1 MEFFSKFGKVVEHEI
16 IRDHTTNRPRGF
28 GFIVFDAEKAVD
40 DLLAKKGNMIDI
52 NGSQVRH
59 YVAFSELC
67 KSYFLRSRLHT
78 VTNCGIL
85 VKSIEHILLGLFVS
99 VALVL
104 LLYEWQ
110 VILTPILEVNRF
122 ERNIGLTFLLC
133 CRLRSRRQNQRNPL
147 TNHLVH
153 LIANLGAVHM
163 QTVMMDLAALT
174 IMVVVLVLIDHLEV
188 LALGLEVTIVLMVLV
203 IMVVA
208 MLLMVEH

>member
-16 IRDHTTNRPRGF
+16 IRDHTTNRSRGF

-99 VALVL
+99 VALVCS
-104 LLYEWQ
+104 YM
-110 VILTPILEVNRF
+110 
-122 ERNIGLTFLLC
+122 GG
-133 CRLRSRRQNQRNPL
+133 RLFSLQSWK
-147 TNHLVH
+147 
-153 LIANLGAVHM
+153 
-163 QTVMMDLAALT
+163 
-174 IMVVVLVLIDHLEV
+174 
-188 LALGLEVTIVLMVLV
+188 
-203 IMVVA
+203 
-208 MLLMVEH
+208 